1 MRSIDLSGILDVLAN
16 QDPLLGVF
24 LAGAGLVFMAVG
36 CRVHRSLVAISFGV
50 LGFVVCSLV
59 SGGDVTRL
67 LLGLV
72 GAIVLGAVSTH
83 YTKPALILL
92 SGAWA
97 GYAAAL
103 VAAYFDLTLGIQ
115 LGIGAVGF
123 GIAVSLAFI
132 MQREVTAF
140 VLSFEGTLL
149 MVGAIVIFLNQ
160 KPLLWSHMRNMLVSY
175 PICSLFVLLAGTVTG
190 FYWQVSELR
199 QRDAG
204 TTS

>member
-1 MRSIDLSGILDVLAN
+1 MGSIDLSGILDVLAN

-67 LLGLV
+67 MLGLV

-92 SGAWA
+92 SGRGRVTQPRSWPRILISRWA
-97 GYAAAL
+97 YSWGSVRWVSDSCFPGVHHAARGDRL
-103 VAAYFDLTLGIQ
+103 RPD
-115 LGIGAVGF
+115 
-123 GIAVSLAFI
+123 
-132 MQREVTAF
+132 
-140 VLSFEGTLL
+140 FEGTLL
-149 MVGAIVIFLNQ
+149 VIGAIVIFLNQ
-160 KPLLWSHMRNMLVSY
+160 KPCSVR
-175 PICSLFVLLAGTVTG
+175 ICATC
-190 FYWQVSELR
+190 W
-199 QRDAG
+199 
-204 TTS
+204 